1 MSGMVFFN
9 PTVLALVALVLGGA
23 VLSAQAPINA
33 ALARSAGDPV
43 MAACLNFLVGFL
55 VLAVV
60 WALRGTSLPR
70 GFFAGAP
77 PWVWVGGA
85 MGAFYICTLIL
96 SVPITGALTAT
107 AGVVLGQMLMAL
119 LLDKIGAFGLP
130 VQEITWPRVA
140 GLGLVL
146 AGLVLSRL

>member
-1 MSGMVFFN
+1 MPPSIFRNRVVSVSSI
-9 PTVLALVALVLGGA
+9 T
-23 VLSAQAPINA
+23 S
-33 ALARSAGDPV
+33 
-43 MAACLNFLVGFL
+43 FL
-55 VLAVV
+55 
-60 WALRGTSLPR
+60 
-70 GFFAGAP
+70 
-77 PWVWVGGA
+77 VGGA

-96 SVPITGALTAT
+96 AVPITGALTAT

-119 LLDKIGAFGLP
+119 FLDRVGAFGLP